1 MELTLHTTP
10 SGKSFASKSK
20 EACKVYCQPRHVRRT
35 RRGGWRE
42 ALTSEMLRSVVID
55 ILIALLVILFRT
67 VLFPLSSPR
76 SPNLLDESQEAVHDW
91 LPGPRRAASSS
102 RAHSPAALQVGGA
115 WMTLRK
121 PRDRDTLASSLSPC
135 AHRGHEFSLSRRKHN
150 SNMGVPWWD
159 FSFSPRNC
167 QICWFFLR
175 MGGAEA
181 ESKTINKSKIFK
193 RKQTA
198 KLVGFNLFP
207 NQTKVQ
213 AVRLKQGVSQH
224 WNVTTQHLHHQG
236 GGEVCLLVTGLNQS

>member
-1 MELTLHTTP
+1 
-10 SGKSFASKSK
+10 
-20 EACKVYCQPRHVRRT
+20 
-35 RRGGWRE
+35 
-42 ALTSEMLRSVVID
+42 
-55 ILIALLVILFRT
+55 
-67 VLFPLSSPR
+67 
-76 SPNLLDESQEAVHDW
+76 
-91 LPGPRRAASSS
+91 
-102 RAHSPAALQVGGA
+102 
-115 WMTLRK
+115 
-121 PRDRDTLASSLSPC
+121 
-135 AHRGHEFSLSRRKHN
+135 
-150 SNMGVPWWD
+150 
-159 FSFSPRNC
+159 
-167 QICWFFLR
+167 